1 MLNTRTGET
10 EVWITRN
17 GIVGEAKA
25 LKDGK
30 WQLLPGERYVPG
42 RPSGRFNANGKELN
56 PDAEENM
63 LNAQKVLTGCQYPE
77 GCLEIYVSRCV
88 HQVPTN
94 RFEIRR

>member
-63 LNAQKVLTGCQYPE
+63 LNAAKGTDWVPISG
-77 GCLEIYVSRCV
+77 GVSRNICL
-88 HQVPTN
+88 
-94 RFEIRR
+94 